1 MMKQIELSKTEFDQ
15 YAKLHPLGSFE
26 QTSEFANFKEGE
38 SWHPYFVALEE
49 KGKILGATLLLAKE
63 TKILKKRFF
72 YAPRG
77 FLIDYTEEDFVKEFT
92 NQIIQFIQKKKGILL
107 KIDPYLP
114 RQARDNEGNLIEGG
128 YNHDFMEQNI
138 KQAGFEKVASS
149 IQPQWLLRLNLAK
162 KTLEDLFEEMDPKAR
177 QIIRR
182 NEKMGFSIRE
192 LQEEREQKEWIQ
204 FMQEA
209 NKKNKIIQYTD
220 TFYQDLFH
228 SFGKKQCKIISVEIT
243 PQKIIRNLKSELQ
256 SLKQKREL
264 RNQAYQIHKITEQ
277 TYLTQEKEDTEK
289 EKSLLNNISYFE
301 KKEQEKPIFL
311 GGYLFLLTGKE
322 IVALQGAMVE
332 EYIKFDASYTIH
344 FHMINYALENNFTY
358 YNLYEINKPNDQES
372 PLYGS
377 YLYKKKFGGE
387 VVELI
392 GEYDY
397 KISPKFY
404 SFYQKHFPQFY
415 GVKTIFQEK

>member
-1 MMKQIELSKTEFDQ
+1 MKQIELSKTEFDQ

-38 SWHPYFVALEE
+38 GWHPYFVALEE

-114 RQARDNEGNLIEGG
+114 RQARNNEGNLIEGG

-162 KTLEDLFEEMDPKAR
+162 KTLEDLFEGMDPKAR

-301 KKEQEKPIFL
+301 KK
-311 GGYLFLLTGKE
+311 
-322 IVALQGAMVE
+322 
-332 EYIKFDASYTIH
+332 S
-344 FHMINYALENNFTY
+344 
-358 YNLYEINKPNDQES
+358 
-372 PLYGS
+372 
-377 YLYKKKFGGE
+377 KK
-387 VVELI
+387 
-392 GEYDY
+392 
-397 KISPKFY
+397 SR
-404 SFYQKHFPQFY
+404 SF
-415 GVKTIFQEK
+415 